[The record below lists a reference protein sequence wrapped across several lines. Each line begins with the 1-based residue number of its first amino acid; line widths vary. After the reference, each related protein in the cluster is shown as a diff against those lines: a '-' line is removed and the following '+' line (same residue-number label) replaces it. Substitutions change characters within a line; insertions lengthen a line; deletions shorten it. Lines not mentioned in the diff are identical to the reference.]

1 MAMMQCGRRSSS
13 RRRRGRTRARQSAA
27 APGMGGDDEV
37 VSDGE
42 GNIPEVLLVLVG
54 PPLVVAGELDL
65 VRSI

>member
-1 MAMMQCGRRSSS
+1 
-13 RRRRGRTRARQSAA
+13 
-27 APGMGGDDEV
+27 MGGDDEV